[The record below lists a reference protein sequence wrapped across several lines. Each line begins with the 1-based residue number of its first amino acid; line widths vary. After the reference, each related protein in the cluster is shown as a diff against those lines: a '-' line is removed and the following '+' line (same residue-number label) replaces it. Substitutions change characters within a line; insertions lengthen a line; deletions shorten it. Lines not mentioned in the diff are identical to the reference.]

1 MNIDFAREQMV
12 QQQIR
17 AWDVLDEGVLETFR
31 VTPREQFVPQG
42 FESLAFAETEIPIG
56 HGEHML
62 APVIEGRVLQ
72 ALELTPADRV
82 LEIGTGTGFLTAC
95 LARLAD
101 QIVSIDI
108 HADFVAAAQTRL
120 DDLDIANVELAV
132 MDGMSELPEGR
143 FDAIVVGGSIERFDQ
158 RFVDA
163 LAPGGRL
170 FVVVGDA
177 PAMEAR
183 LVTVGDDSDWQSEVL
198 FETELKALVNAS
210 LPEAFLF

>member
-17 AWDVLDEGVLETFR
+17 AWDVLDEAVLDTFR
-31 VTPREQFVPQG
+31 VTPREQFVPAG

-62 APVIEGRVLQ
+62 APVIEGRILQ

-95 LARLAD
+95 IARLAA
-101 QIVSIDI
+101 QVESIDI
-108 HADFVAAAQTRL
+108 HADFVAAARERL
-120 DDLDIANVELAV
+120 DELDIANVELAA
-132 MDGMSELPEGR
+132 MDGMSELPEGP
-143 FDAIVVGGSIERFDQ
+143 FDAIVVGGSVERIDQ
-158 RFVDA
+158 HFVSA
-163 LAPGGRL
+163 LKPGGRL
-170 FVVVGDA
+170 FVVVGHA

-183 LVTVGDDSDWQSEVL
+183 LVTRGNDSDWQSEVL
-198 FETELKALVNAS
+198 FETELRALVNGS
-210 LPEAFLF
+210 LPDAFLF